1 MLKPGRQWSIKADGM
16 PEPMPPSAFANPT
29 PTPKLKLTPKPKPT
43 PKPKKLYV
51 GGGGMPEYKPV
62 GSGNSAMTGGF
73 IGGGGGPMGLL

>member
-29 PTPKLKLTPKPKPT
+29 PTPTSKLTPKPT

-51 GGGGMPEYKPV
+51 GRGGMPEYKPV
-62 GSGNSAMTGGF
+62 GSGNSAAVGG
-73 IGGGGGPMGLL
+73 ISGGSSNAMFGLL